1 MTLILSFLHTFGSP
15 VTIPTKQMFTK
26 QENETDRRTV
36 GQTNSRKIKNHKII
50 IKNLLLLNK

>member
-26 QENETDRRTV
+26 QENETDRRMDRQTV
-36 GQTNSRKIKNHKII
+36 EK
-50 IKNLLLLNK
+50 